1 MQVRKKS
8 DNKYL
13 NIYIE
18 LQTTQKMVI
27 PPFQQVMV
35 PDRGETTY
43 APTNR
48 AVEATPAFEK
58 RDALL
63 VSPAL
68 VTLTQ
73 WKTMLQITN
82 PHNDTYTLDRFN
94 AVANFKVMTRQQPA
108 KT

>member
-1 MQVRKKS
+1 MQVRMKS
-8 DNKYL
+8 DKKYL
-13 NIYIE
+13 NIFIE

-27 PPFQQVMV
+27 SPFQQVMV
-35 PDRGETTY
+35 PDRGEAIY
-43 APTNR
+43 VPTNR

-63 VSPAL
+63 VSLAL

-73 WKTMLQITN
+73 GKTMLQITN
-82 PHNDTYTLDRFN
+82 PHNNTYTLDRSK
-94 AVANFKVMTRQQPA
+94 AVANFKVMTPQQPP